1 MILPR
6 RMPIQLDIF
15 EHSRDVMLRNAAID
29 ALRTRDVAAI
39 TRAIAALAAEY
50 AGDPLL
56 PAFTQLLERLRLSM
70 AVPLDRASAT
80 EVLRL
85 TENAVTAAQR
95 VLGAAG
101 GAWLSPLWTDLATA
115 IADFRF
121 DPDNEE
127 LHAAPLLLRAGNA
140 AEAARKIEAI
150 ASWRRQPAPLA
161 WKVEAE
167 YRVSGLAAAWP
178 LLAEL
183 SWLAPPRA
191 AMLAARLQDPELNG
205 LLSRFDAQFEGDGET
220 GDFAWFPAWTLIAEP
235 GWASA
240 MRLAQHGADTPAE
253 RCAWLVLN
261 LLLLERQGRHA
272 DIIDGR
278 RKLRAAHPGLFE
290 LYMRSR

>member
-1 MILPR
+1 M
-6 RMPIQLDIF
+6 QLDIF

-29 ALRTRDVAAI
+29 ALRTRDVAAM

-56 PAFTQLLERLRLSM
+56 PAFTQLLERLRRSM
-70 AVPLDRASAT
+70 AVPLDRGSAT

-95 VLGAAG
+95 VLGAAA

-115 IADFRF
+115 IANFRF

-167 YRVSGLAAAWP
+167 YRFSGLAVAWP

-191 AMLAARLQDPELNG
+191 AMLAAGLQDPELNG

-235 GWASA
+235 GWAGA
-240 MRLAQHGADTPAE
+240 LRLAQHGAGTPAE

-261 LLLLERQGRHA
+261 LLLLERQGRHTE
-272 DIIDGR
+272 IIDGR
-278 RKLRAAHPGLFE
+278 RKLRAAHLGLFE
-290 LYMRSR
+290 LYMRRR

>member
-1 MILPR
+1 M
-6 RMPIQLDIF
+6 QLDIF

-29 ALRTRDVAAI
+29 ALRTRNVASI
-39 TRAIAALAAEY
+39 TRAISALAAEY

-56 PAFTQLLERLRLSM
+56 PAFTQLLERMRLSI
-70 AVPLDRASAT
+70 AAPLDRASAA

-85 TENAVTAAQR
+85 TENAATAAQR
-95 VLGAAG
+95 VLGAAA

-115 IADFRF
+115 IADFGF
-121 DPDNEE
+121 DPSNEE

-167 YRVSGLAAAWP
+167 YRVSGLGAAWP

-191 AMLAARLQDPELNG
+191 ATLAARLQDPELNG
-205 LLSRFDAQFEGDGET
+205 LLSRFDAQFEGDGEAE
-220 GDFAWFPAWTLIAEP
+220 DFAWFPAWTLIAEP
-235 GWASA
+235 GWANV
-240 MRLAQHGADTPAE
+240 MRLAQHGAGTPAE
-253 RCAWLVLN
+253 RCAWQMFN

-278 RKLRAAHPGLFE
+278 RKLRAAHPRLFE